1 MKRTFIAVDII
12 PEESLLRT
20 LSVIRK
26 KLAGEK
32 IKWTDTGKMHLTLA
46 FIGDTEEEII
56 RKIAEEVPQIAA
68 ETNTFNFSV
77 AGLGVFPGLINP
89 RVLWAG
95 IKNYK
100 SLNSL
105 QEKISGFLN
114 TLYIMTRDRE
124 FKPHLTLGRIKYLRN
139 TANLESLLTEF
150 REEEFQSVRVKEV
163 IYYESILRPEGPQ
176 YIPIITAALKA

>member
-12 PEESLLRT
+12 PEENLLRA

-46 FIGDTEEEII
+46 FLGDTEEELI
-56 RKIAEEVPQIAA
+56 RKIADGLPQIAA
-68 ETNTFNFSV
+68 ETKAVNFSV

-95 IKNYK
+95 IENHE
-100 SLNSL
+100 SLTRL
-105 QEKISGFLN
+105 HEKISGFLH
-114 TLYIMTRDRE
+114 TLYIMTGDQE
-124 FKPHLTLGRIKYLRN
+124 FKPHLTLGRIKYLSN
-139 TANLESLLTEF
+139 AANLKSLLAEF
-150 REEEFQSVRVKEV
+150 RDQEFQSVRVKEV
-163 IYYESILRPEGPQ
+163 VYYESILKPEGPQ
-176 YIPIITAALKA
+176 YIPIKNTAI